1 MGLGAPMTKKTVN
14 VPSGEAKGRKA
25 ARQRAVELA
34 LESCRLWHGREDG
47 PPQAFA
53 SFDREGHEEHVPL
66 RGPAGRLWLQ
76 GLVWHS
82 TGEALSRADLDGAV
96 DSLEAAAVHDGP
108 RLPVRIRVADLGD
121 RIFLDLA
128 DDGWRV
134 VEVTAEGWRV
144 IPQSKAPVRFRRP
157 DATEALPVPVAGG
170 NLEELGQ
177 FIHAGPDS
185 LSLAAAWTVAAL
197 TDRGPQAILNLQ
209 GPQGSSKST
218 TGRILQALVDP
229 RRAVNRGRPKDDQ
242 ALASAA
248 RNAWCLTFDN
258 LSGLG
263 PELADSLCRL
273 ATGGAITNRRL
284 YTDGDESV
292 IEARRPVIL
301 SSITDLSG
309 RPDLR
314 DRSVFAALEPIGE
327 DERLSEQAFWKRFE
341 DARPR
346 LLGALLDA
354 LSLALRQ
361 LPAVLGAGGLDRMAD
376 AHALMTAAAPAL
388 PGGED
393 GFRRAWSRMRE
404 GAVDGA
410 LEASPLAQALLPL
423 LEARKGWRAPAGD
436 LLREINLSR
445 AVGIREPSTW
455 PQSPRGLVSAL
466 QRLQP
471 ALRERG
477 WIVQT
482 GIRNESTAGHE
493 RLIVVA
499 PAGGIAE
506 RAGIL
511 EHEAGMTR
519 AESERRAAL
528 ELMLGA
534 VS

>member
-1 MGLGAPMTKKTVN
+1 MGAPVTKKTVE
-14 VPSGEAKGRKA
+14 VPSGEAKARKA

-34 LESCRLWHGREDG
+34 LESCQLWHGREDG

-53 SFDREGHEEHVPL
+53 SFERDGHTEHVAL
-66 RGPAGRLWLQ
+66 RSPAGRLWLQ
-76 GLVWHS
+76 GLIWHS
-82 TGEALSRADLDGAV
+82 TGEALSRQDTDGAM

-108 RLPVRIRVADLGD
+108 RYPVRVRVADLGD

-128 DDGWRV
+128 DDAWKV
-134 VEVTAEGWRV
+134 AEVTAEGWRV
-144 IPQSKAPVRFRRP
+144 IPQSEAPVRFRRP

-170 NLEELGQ
+170 NLAELGR
-177 FIHAGPDS
+177 FIHAGPDA
-185 LSLAAAWTVAAL
+185 LSLASAWTIAAL
-197 TDRGPQAILNLQ
+197 TDRGPQAILSLQ

-229 RRAVNRGRPKDDQ
+229 RRAVNRGRPKDDR
-242 ALASAA
+242 ALGSAA
-248 RNAWCLTFDN
+248 RNAWCLSFDN
-258 LSGLG
+258 LSGLS
-263 PELADSLCRL
+263 PELADSLCRI
-273 ATGGAITNRRL
+273 ATGGAITAGKL
-284 YTDGDESV
+284 YTDSDESV

-301 SSITDLSG
+301 SSITDLTG

-314 DRSVFAALEPIGE
+314 DRSVFVTLDPIGE

-341 DARPR
+341 EARPR

-354 LSLALRQ
+354 LSLALCR
-361 LPAVLGAGGLDRMAD
+361 LPAILEAGGLDRMAD
-376 AHALMTAAAPAL
+376 AHAVMLAASPAL
-388 PGGED
+388 PGGEET
-393 GFRRAWSRMRE
+393 FRRDWARMRE

-436 LLREINLSR
+436 LLRELNGSR

-455 PQSPRGLVSAL
+455 PQSPRGLVSAV

-493 RLIVVA
+493 RLVLIA
-499 PAGGIAE
+499 PAEGIAE

-511 EHEAGMTR
+511 EHDAGMTR

-534 VS
+534 AS